1 MKTLQLFKQ
10 GKEILGSDGIMYVD
24 GRLNATNIRLEIVK
38 RNERYAKNFPH
49 RLADSYAI
57 YHSRIGGSMSTIKTL

>member
-24 GRLNATNIRLEIVK
+24 GRLNATNIRREVVK

-57 YHSRIGGSMSTIKTL
+57 SWNFGKIGKITTL